1 MRHFSASAAR
11 EISGA
16 TQRQLDYWD
25 DRGIVTASLRRKQ
38 GKGKERR
45 YSYTDLLKLRVV
57 VELRTAG
64 LSLQKIR
71 KALQILG
78 NWDPDSSALESKKI
92 FTDGRE
98 VFVTTSD
105 QRVLKSVLKPGQLVF
120 SVFIL
125 GEFVRQTARNI
136 RLYIRRAK
144 AG

>member
-1 MRHFSASAAR
+1 MQYFSAVAAR

-25 DRGIVTASLRRKQ
+25 DRGIVTASIRRKQ

-64 LSLQKIR
+64 LSLQKIQ

-78 NWDPDSSALESKKI
+78 NWDPNSSALESKKI
-92 FTDGRE
+92 YTDGRE
-98 VFVTTSD
+98 VYVTTSD
-105 QRVLKSVLKPGQLVF
+105 HRVLKSVLKRGQLVF

-136 RLYIRRAK
+136 RLYIRRAQ